1 MKKVKLETIIDALE
15 WVNDETGAYY
25 DTETGECDFWSEYGD
40 NEIDEEEL
48 EERLESGRYIPLPDR
63 MEINEYRMMEAFA
76 YDRDD
81 RLVRVIQGRGAFRRF
96 KDMAEE
102 IGLLDDWY
110 EFRDNCYRDRAERW
124 CKDHYFEWEE

>member
-48 EERLESGRYIPLPDR
+48 EERLESGRYISLPDR
-63 MEINEYRMMEAFA
+63 MEINEYHEIYSFLEEYADEMEW
-76 YDRDD
+76 D
-81 RLVRVIQGRGAFRRF
+81 
-96 KDMAEE
+96 
-102 IGLLDDWY
+102 
-110 EFRDNCYRDRAERW
+110 
-124 CKDHYFEWEE
+124 